1 MYRQNRTVN
10 MTGSDSIHQDPYGGI
25 IQWMVWLVNSIPGRD
40 IVVRYIASS
49 YQHDPVRSLLEL
61 ILFIFALRTIL
72 QNRTRARGN
81 SHFIDFSKKV
91 RACARA
97 CMDAS

>member
-1 MYRQNRTVN
+1 
-10 MTGSDSIHQDPYGGI
+10 
-25 IQWMVWLVNSIPGRD
+25 MVWLVNSIPGRD

-91 RACARA
+91 RPCARA
-97 CMDAS
+97 CMDDS